1 MKGLVRYGV
10 AIVSLW
16 ALWFVLTGSTD
27 PQEIV
32 TGGVVAVV
40 VAFVAGGGPFT
51 DDSLRILEPK
61 RLGYALA
68 YIPYMVWAIA
78 VANWDVAKRVI
89 SPELKIKPGIVKVK
103 TRLKHPTARMILA
116 NSITLT
122 PGTITLDIRGDEL
135 WIHWIDVQADDIEGA
150 TKEIVAGFEK
160 YLEVIFG

>member
-1 MKGLVRYGV
+1 MKVIQYGV
-10 AIVSLW
+10 AFVALW
-16 ALWFVLTGSTD
+16 ILWFVLTGSTD
-27 PQEIV
+27 PQELV
-32 TGGVVAVV
+32 TGAIVAAL
-40 VAFVAGGGPFT
+40 VALIAKGAPFT
-51 DDSLRILEPK
+51 DRSLDILQPK

-78 VANWDVAKRVI
+78 VANWDVAKRVV
-89 SPELKIKPGIVKVK
+89 SPQLKIKPGIVKVK
-103 TRLKHPTARMILA
+103 TKLTHPTARLILA

-135 WIHWIDVQADDIEGA
+135 WIHWIDVQADDIDGA